1 MCLVPQKASGER
13 NDDGGGGGRGTRLTQ
28 AHQ

>member
-13 NDDGGGGGRGTRLTQ
+13 NDDGGGGGGTRLTQ
-28 AHQ
+28 AHR